1 MDNYL
6 KKVLSTGV
14 VKYFLCSV
22 FTAFIEFAILFVF
35 KHTVKEFGSR
45 IVIFNTTAII
55 ISSVIHYLITSK
67 LVFKVKWNLSSAII
81 YIVTFFIGLGI
92 QDGVIWL
99 TYNKLLVS
107 VIPDSNLLTFI
118 CKSISLASS
127 FFVTYFIRK
136 FLNLKLKEKETE
148 NE

>member
-1 MDNYL
+1 MFVFI
-6 KKVLSTGV
+6 KKFLRAGV
-14 VKYFLCSV
+14 VKYFLCSA
-22 FTAFIEFAILFVF
+22 FTAFIEFALLFVF

-45 IVIFNTTAII
+45 IVIFNTIAII
-55 ISSVIHYLITSK
+55 ISSVIHYLMTSK
-67 LVFKVKWNLSSAII
+67 LVFKVKWNLPSAVI

-99 TYNKLLVS
+99 TYNKLLAP
-107 VIPDSNLLTFI
+107 VISDSNLLTFI
-118 CKSISLASS
+118 CKSVSLASS

-136 FLNLKLKEKETE
+136 FLNSKLKEKETE